1 MHLVAPGSENYSF
14 HLLWMPFSDL
24 HIRGGDHTQKMN
36 SLHTRQQTV
45 NTIFLAYFLGLLL
58 SSSMNQML
66 SQDDFGNI
74 QDPSQ
79 IYLKVRNSHIN
90 QIKNKIHKFFMNF
103 PEVGLSYI
111 SYSTLLS
118 SSSK

>member
-1 MHLVAPGSENYSF
+1 
-14 HLLWMPFSDL
+14 
-24 HIRGGDHTQKMN
+24 
-36 SLHTRQQTV
+36 
-45 NTIFLAYFLGLLL
+45 
-58 SSSMNQML
+58 MNQML

-90 QIKNKIHKFFMNF
+90 QIKNKIHKFLMDF

-118 SSSK
+118 SSSKCRTTTSVLDYHLAVSVQKAIP

>member
-1 MHLVAPGSENYSF
+1 
-14 HLLWMPFSDL
+14 
-24 HIRGGDHTQKMN
+24 
-36 SLHTRQQTV
+36 
-45 NTIFLAYFLGLLL
+45 
-58 SSSMNQML
+58 MNQML

-90 QIKNKIHKFFMNF
+90 QIKNKIHKFLMNF

-118 SSSK
+118 ASSKWRTTTSVLNYHLAVSVQKAIP